1 MTSAFLSIK
10 MDDKSALGTLKMHR
24 RGPCVRLPKMIDD
37 PAREAMSVPDSVT
50 LADFL
55 AAGNLWR

>member
-1 MTSAFLSIK
+1 
-10 MDDKSALGTLKMHR
+10 
-24 RGPCVRLPKMIDD
+24 MIDD
-37 PAREAMSVPDSVT
+37 PAWEAMSVPDSVT